1 YIASCPTRRPSDLL
15 QPRRGQD
22 HHRSLAAILQHQEA
36 TLVAWIQAT
45 GTRGHHLACASKRSS
60 TVICPGNSSKAD
72 HELRVKPDHP
82 MGVRPVFEAG
92 LMLAVS
98 LGRKMLLRSQKSA
111 PYTLLLRSGFSAS
124 WRAVPRA
131 ESLRAIT
138 ESRDGLRVSVQNGR
152 MVGRPSVV
160 GLKVKP
166 CLR

>member
-1 YIASCPTRRPSDLL
+1 
-15 QPRRGQD
+15 
-22 HHRSLAAILQHQEA
+22 
-36 TLVAWIQAT
+36 
-45 GTRGHHLACASKRSS
+45 
-60 TVICPGNSSKAD
+60 
-72 HELRVKPDHP
+72 
-82 MGVRPVFEAG
+82 
-92 LMLAVS
+92 MLAVS

-166 CLR
+166 CLRVGAGPLGPTGRHGCFAGWRRLMPPTLPTSRGEQPD